1 MDTNKYIAW
10 CSSIIVILI
19 GVTSILTQIKLNDLD
34 TSSHVEEMYHKE
46 LVAVID
52 SIIDARGINNTTIDF
67 DDMSISVDSLGRIS
81 Y

>member
-10 CSSIIVILI
+10 CSSIIVIFI
-19 GVTSILTQIKLNDLD
+19 GVTSILTQIRFNKLA

-46 LVAVID
+46 LIAVID
-52 SIIDARGINNTTIDF
+52 FIIDAKGINNTTIDS
-67 DDMSISVDSLGRIS
+67 DDVSISIDFLGRIS